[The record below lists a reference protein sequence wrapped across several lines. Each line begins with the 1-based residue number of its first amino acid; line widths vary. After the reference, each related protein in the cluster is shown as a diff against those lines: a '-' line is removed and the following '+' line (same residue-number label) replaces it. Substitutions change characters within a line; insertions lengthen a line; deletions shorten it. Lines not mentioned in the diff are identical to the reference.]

1 MAYRIT
7 NALITKFQMVSD
19 GTFNKFQDLTASKGI
34 ITVVGATSSGTYTPN
49 YTIYSTSNLNFSTNT
64 VAQIVSYFCG
74 GGSAGS
80 LYGGPSVRYIEKGSG
95 NTDVDKAEI
104 GDIIKSTSSNSPVTN
119 SKTLFTESSVGVI
132 ADSSSYIVET
142 DGDGEVTSVTDFG
155 CF

>member
-19 GTFNKFQDLTASKGI
+19 GTFNKFQDLTASKGV

-49 YTIYSTSNLNFSTNT
+49 YTIFSTSNLSFSSNT

-95 NTDVDKAEI
+95 NTDADKAEV
-104 GDIIKSTSSNSPVTN
+104 GDLIKDTSSNNLITN
-119 SKTLFTESSVGVI
+119 SKTLFTETNGVI